1 MSDKRREDFVEVQ
14 LTEHGR
20 KVANGAPLTI
30 CAGHV
35 YEFTFKPENDYK
47 LEVTRVL
54 DWERLLSRELFDGK
68 PLVTISALIPAKEEP
83 AHDSNEDAS

>member
-1 MSDKRREDFVEVQ
+1 MTDKRREDFVEVQ

-20 KVANGAPLTI
+20 KVANGSPLTI

-68 PLVTISALIPAKEEP
+68 PLVAISALIPVDEAAP
-83 AHDSNEDAS
+83 HDPNQDMG